1 MIGRVPFLAPE
12 VLQTSGMDC
21 GPAVLGSLLGSHG
34 IRANYDRLRE
44 ACRTAADGTSIDSL
58 EDVCRS
64 LGLDAYQ
71 EIVPGVDLV
80 NILEG
85 RRPSIIVTVLPT
97 GAPHFVVFW
106 RSVLGWV
113 QLMDPG
119 GGRRWVR
126 RERLLRELY
135 IHDHVLEPA
144 TFRQWFP
151 KSVWYS
157 RLRRR
162 LAALDATE
170 LLQRVEQLPMDTL
183 GAIDQAA
190 RIAEELGKGG
200 RVSGAARRA
209 LLRQLVSLGDTEPS
223 LQGFRQL
230 RSIRQEDDGNVS
242 VRAATVLF
250 VEPRSSSASAPQG
263 SSASAPRSNRN
274 PALAT
279 ELTSGARKTE
289 LAALLSVVSKHAY
302 RAAIVV
308 AVLAVLVT
316 LLTLGE
322 MLLLRAAFN
331 AKSLLA
337 LPQQRLGGA
346 AIYAGVVL
354 GLLALEFALDRGVQR
369 LSRQLELR
377 VWVAMLKKLPKL
389 EDAYFRS
396 RPIADITER
405 SSGLFNVRLLPE
417 IAVTIARR
425 SVDLLITAVALTIL
439 YPSGWVWIALALVF
453 AVLLPILVIP
463 SRNQLERRVL
473 AHGSSLGR
481 VYLDT
486 LLGLLPMRAH
496 GAEPALRADH
506 EGHLADWRTE
516 TRRSIELFSFTD
528 AIQSA
533 GTVVALLGL
542 FVHYLQTDPGH
553 GALLLLAFWA
563 LRLPH
568 YARSLSTAVQR
579 LPIVTAATGRLL
591 EPLLVPTRETD
602 DAPAASVVAASEP
615 ALSDTAQPVSGVRLD
630 FDAIGVLLSGR
641 EVLRRVSVRVQSGEH
656 IAVVGSSGA
665 GKSTLVSVLLGLIAP
680 ASGQVRIDGVPL
692 HDYGAE
698 RLRRE
703 AVWVDPTVQLWNE
716 PLFDNLRFGNPA
728 EQRRSLQETLELSLL
743 KDVVTKLPEGIATPL
758 GESGCSIS
766 GGEGQRV
773 RIGRAMMRAGARL
786 ILLDEAFRGLERG
799 VRRKLSR
806 ELRQSARA
814 TTLLEVTHDVA
825 ETTDFD
831 RIFVIEDGA
840 LVETG
845 TPAALLATPGSRY
858 AELVATDRSAQER
871 TWSAGH
877 WRRLEL
883 KAATSHSES
892 HDAA

>member
-1 MIGRVPFLAPE
+1 MTGRVPFLAPE

-80 NILEG
+80 DVLQG

-106 RSVLGWV
+106 RSFFGWV

-135 IHDHVLEPA
+135 IHDHVLDPS
-144 TFRQWFP
+144 TFRQWF
-151 KSVWYS
+151 SNSAWHA

-162 LAALDATE
+162 LAALEASE
-170 LLQRVEQLPMDTL
+170 LLQRAEQLPLNTL

-190 RIAEELGKGG
+190 RMAEELGKGG
-200 RVSGAARRA
+200 QVSPAARRA
-209 LLRQLVSLGDTEPS
+209 LLQQLVSLGETEPS

-230 RSIRQEDDGNVS
+230 RSIRQDEDGNVL

-250 VEPRSSSASAPQG
+250 VEPQGSSASAPQG
-263 SSASAPRSNRN
+263 SSASAPQGTRN

-279 ELTSGARKTE
+279 ELTSGKRKTE
-289 LAALLSVVSKHAY
+289 LAALLSVLSKHAY
-302 RAAIVV
+302 RAAILV
-308 AVLAVLVT
+308 ACLALLVT

-331 AKSLLA
+331 AKSLLS

-346 AIYAGVVL
+346 SIYAGVVL
-354 GLLALEFALDRGVQR
+354 GLLALEFALDRGVQK

-425 SVDLLITAVALTIL
+425 AVDLLITAVALTIL
-439 YPSGWVWIALALVF
+439 YPSGWGWIVLALVF
-453 AVLLPILVIP
+453 AVLLPLLVIP

-516 TRRSIELFSFTD
+516 TRRSIELFSLTD
-528 AIQSA
+528 AVQSA
-533 GTVVALLGL
+533 GTVIALLGL

-579 LPIVTAATGRLL
+579 LPVVTAATGRLL
-591 EPLLVPTRETD
+591 EPLLVPTREKD
-602 DAPAASVVAASEP
+602 DAPAASVVASEP
-615 ALSDTAQPVSGVRLD
+615 APSDTQAVSGVRLD

-641 EVLRRVSVRVQSGEH
+641 EVLSRVSVRVHPGEH

-665 GKSTLVSVLLGLIAP
+665 GKSTLVGVLLGLIEP
-680 ASGQVRIDGVPL
+680 SSGQVRIDGVPL

-806 ELRQSARA
+806 ELRHSARS

-840 LVETG
+840 LVEAG
-845 TPAALLATPGSRY
+845 TPAALLATAGSRY
-858 AELVATDRSAQER
+858 AELVATDQSAQER